1 MNEHPRLSPQEV
13 ADRDRWYQG
22 REDARKRAGRMLR
35 TAREGKGLA
44 VADVAGALKRAAGTV
59 QSWECGY
66 LPGRAARAGLCALLG
81 IDRATLEALY
91 AANEGPPPVLAPA
104 ASRPSAEGSPF
115 RKHIEN
121 ERALGRPSAEPS
133 EAAEPDAPEA
143 PPVYNNAEASAWQ
156 CGWTSGYAAALSA
169 RPAAG
174 PEPTPEQRATFEE
187 VGAAMREAGFPAAG
201 SETRTEAVERPRT
214 FYACG
219 HWTPGDEASNPPT
232 CPVCASSGFQKDYLD
247 SLASVPPS
255 PDATTK

>member
-174 PEPTPEQRATFEE
+174 P
-187 VGAAMREAGFPAAG
+187 GFGSACPKCGGITKCACRAAG
-201 SETRTEAVERPRT
+201 SETREHADDCERT
-214 FYACG
+214 G
-219 HWTPGDEASNPPT
+219 WGDGCT
-232 CPVCASSGFQKDYLD
+232 CA
-247 SLASVPPS
+247 VPPS
-255 PDATTK
+255 PDATTDAE